1 MTIATF
7 PPEPPPESSW
17 KRYFGFCTDAKV
29 IGIQYIVTAFFFFL
43 IGGLLA
49 MVIRGELITPAADLV
64 DRSVYNGIYTMHG
77 TIMLFLF
84 IFPVLNGLN
93 NLLIPTMIGAPDM
106 AFPRLNAVAF
116 WLVPVFGTILIAS
129 FFVPGGPA
137 YAGWWSYPPVSLQN
151 PAGHLFNGEGLWI
164 TAVALSGVSSIMGA
178 INFVTTILRMRAP
191 GMSLTRM
198 PVFCWTAFAAQSL
211 QLIGL
216 PALTGGAIMLLMDLN
231 FGTSFYRAEGGGDPV
246 LYQHFF
252 WFYSHPAVYVIILPV
267 FGVFSELF
275 PVYSRKPLFGYL
287 YVAFA
292 SFIIVGLGLIV
303 WVHHFFT
310 SGVAQWMRNLFM
322 VTTMLIA
329 VPTGVKVFAWLGTLW
344 GGKLRLTC
352 LLYTSP
358 SPRDVEESRMPSS
371 A

>member
-7 PPEPPPESSW
+7 PPEPKPEQGW
-17 KRYFGFCTDAKV
+17 GRYFGFCTDAKV

-49 MVIRGELITPAADLV
+49 MVIRGELITPQSDLV
-64 DRSVYNGIYTMHG
+64 DRAVYNGIYTMHG

-116 WLVPVFGTILIAS
+116 WLVPIFGFLLMAS

-137 YAGWWSYPPVSLQN
+137 YSGWWSYPPVSIQN
-151 PAGHLFNGEGLWI
+151 PVGNLINGQGMWI

-191 GMSLTRM
+191 GMTLFRM
-198 PVFCWTAFAAQSL
+198 PVYCWTAFAAQTL

-216 PALTGGAIMLLMDLN
+216 PALTGGAIMLLMDLT
-231 FGTSFYRAEGGGDPV
+231 FGTSFYRPEGGGDPV

-275 PVYSRKPLFGYL
+275 PVYARKPLFGYL
-287 YVAFA
+287 YVSLA

-303 WVHHFFT
+303 WVHHMFP
-310 SGVAQWMRNLFM
+310 SG
-322 VTTMLIA
+322 A
-329 VPTGVKVFAWLGTLW
+329 VSYTHLTLPTNSLV
-344 GGKLRLTC
+344 
-352 LLYTSP
+352 
-358 SPRDVEESRMPSS
+358 
-371 A
+371 